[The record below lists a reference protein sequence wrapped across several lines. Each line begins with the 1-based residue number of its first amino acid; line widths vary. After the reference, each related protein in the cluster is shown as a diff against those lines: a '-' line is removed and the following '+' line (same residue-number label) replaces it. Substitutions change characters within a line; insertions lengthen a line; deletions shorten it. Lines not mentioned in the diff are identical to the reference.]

1 MVGINSFGTE
11 GEGLNFAVA
20 AEEVNAFLARTAD
33 RISERAPVP
42 EDCEHE
48 AIDERP
54 SDDPKGVE
62 YLMDADCDGAGD
74 YVIVKPDNRREPMEV
89 LLDEDGDGKIDTVIL
104 DEGHD
109 GSPDLALYDTD
120 GTAGST

>member
-1 MVGINSFGTE
+1 M
-11 GEGLNFAVA
+11 
-20 AEEVNAFLARTAD
+20 NAFLARTAD
-33 RISERAPVP
+33 RIAERAPVA

-89 LLDEDGDGKIDTVIL
+89 LLDEDGHRKIDTVIL

-109 GSPDLALYDTD
+109 GSAVRHRRDGRFDLRGLYRRGEDD
-120 GTAGST
+120 PYRYEKIKE